1 MRFVIQEMNNRTY
14 YCDGE
19 ATREETLKGA
29 PETASSVPNGVQV
42 SSAPLAKYSSA
53 YYFAESARMS
63 NLVRAGDNVTGFG
76 NQSDTDR
83 HNIMS
88 RLSTVLGER
97 LKYPLWKERPQKRDR
112 IAPMSMPEIGAIFPS
127 KKAIRLLREK
137 STLISESLREII
149 CKFIYLYFPCS
160 NF

>member
-19 ATREETLKGA
+19 ATREDTLKGA
-29 PETASSVPNGVQV
+29 SETASSVPNGVQA

-63 NLVRAGDNVTGFG
+63 NLVRASDNVTGFG

-97 LKYPLWKERPQKRDR
+97 LKYPLWKVNTPPFSRPVSTRWGDFLCKAKACQGK
-112 IAPMSMPEIGAIFPS
+112 S
-127 KKAIRLLREK
+127 KKK
-137 STLISESLREII
+137 S
-149 CKFIYLYFPCS
+149 
-160 NF
+160 

>member
-1 MRFVIQEMNNRTY
+1 MNNRTY

-19 ATREETLKGA
+19 ATRGETLKGA
-29 PETASSVPNGVQV
+29 SETASSIPNGVQA
-42 SSAPLAKYSSA
+42 SSAPLARHSLA

-63 NLVRAGDNVTGFG
+63 NLVRASDNVTGFG

-97 LKYPLWKERPQKRDR
+97 LKYPPF
-112 IAPMSMPEIGAIFPS
+112 G
-127 KKAIRLLREK
+127 KKGHKNGTE
-137 STLISESLREII
+137 
-149 CKFIYLYFPCS
+149 
-160 NF
+160 